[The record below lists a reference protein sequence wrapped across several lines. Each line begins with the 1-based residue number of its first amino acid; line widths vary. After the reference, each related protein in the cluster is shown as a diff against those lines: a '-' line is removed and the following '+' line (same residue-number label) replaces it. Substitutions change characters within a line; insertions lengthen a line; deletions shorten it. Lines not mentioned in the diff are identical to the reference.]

1 MTQRREAPAE
11 VCYTCPGCGR
21 GLTVFVALTGLPR
34 CTRCNRRMVAAG
46 DVKRKGA

>member
-34 CTRCNRRMVAAG
+34 CARAVT
-46 DVKRKGA
+46 GAWWRPVT